1 MGKPF
6 RPTLRALAIRMTES
20 WKQWQGRSV
29 NGRFPLQT
37 YLGGSDH
44 SAVYLTSVSGAGQ
57 SAGENS
63 AKAAIKL
70 MPAGSAD
77 AQTQISRWQELRKL
91 DHPSLIRIIDSGNC
105 EIDGVPLLY
114 VVMQYAEENLAQV
127 LPERPLTAE
136 EARGT
141 LPAVLQALQF
151 VHDMGYVHGHLKP
164 TNILAS
170 GDQVK
175 LSSETLAP
183 SGDRTGES
191 RYRTGIYDPPEAK
204 AGAASPATDIWQ
216 LGMTLAEVLTQRLPV
231 VDQNGAVVIPQN
243 ISEPFRDIIRHCL
256 QPDAGKRWTIAQIGE
271 RLKADGAGAD
281 RLSAAAERQ
290 TISAA
295 AAGIPQASP
304 ARDFASNN
312 AGPKSESVKW
322 PMWVAIAAVIVIAF
336 FLIARPKRSTQSTEQ
351 VPTETQQGNDARN
364 SSSGS
369 NAASSE
375 AVNADSRATPETS
388 DSSSRGSE
396 AGVVERVI
404 PQVSPS
410 ARRTIQGKIKVRVR
424 VNVDAAGTVSKAVL
438 ESAGPSKYFSRIAME
453 AARRWRFAP
462 AGTDEQSGRRVW
474 RLQFA
479 FTRSKTEASAT
490 PVKR

>member
-1 MGKPF
+1 
-6 RPTLRALAIRMTES
+6 MTES
-20 WKQWQGRSV
+20 WKHWQGRSV

-70 MPAGSAD
+70 MPADSAD
-77 AQTQISRWQELRKL
+77 AQAQISRWQELRKL
-91 DHPSLIRIIDSGNC
+91 DHPSLIRIVDSGNC

-151 VHDMGYVHGHLKP
+151 VHDSGYVHGHLKP
-164 TNILAS
+164 TNILAC

-175 LSSETLAP
+175 LSSETLARA
-183 SGDRTGES
+183 GDRTTES
-191 RYRTGIYDPPEAK
+191 RYRTGIYDPPEA
-204 AGAASPATDIWQ
+204 ATGTASPATDIWQ

-256 QPDAGKRWTIAQIGE
+256 QPDAGKRWTLSQIAE
-271 RLKADGAGAD
+271 RLKMNGTGPDRVSAPAD
-281 RLSAAAERQ
+281 RQ
-290 TISAA
+290 TISAT
-295 AAGIPQASP
+295 AAGTPQASP

-312 AGPKSESVKW
+312 AGPKSESAKW
-322 PMWVAIAAVIVIAF
+322 PMWVAIAAVIVIGF
-336 FLIARPKRSTQSTEQ
+336 VLIARPKRSAQHPQ
-351 VPTETQQGNDARN
+351 QFPTETQQGSGAHD
-364 SSSGS
+364 STVPSGS

-375 AVNADSRATPETS
+375 TVNDDSHATRPGTS
-388 DSSSRGSE
+388 DSSNHGSDV
-396 AGVVERVI
+396 GVVERVM

-424 VNVDAAGTVSKAVL
+424 VNVDATGNVSNAVL
-438 ESAGPSKYFSRIAME
+438 ESAGPSKYFSRISME
-453 AARRWRFAP
+453 AARRWKFAP
-462 AGTDEQSGRRVW
+462 EETAEQSGRRAW
-474 RLQFA
+474 RLQFS
-479 FTRSKTEASAT
+479 FTRAKTEASAT

>member
-1 MGKPF
+1 
-6 RPTLRALAIRMTES
+6 MTES

-44 SAVYLTSVSGAGQ
+44 SAVYLTSVNGAGQ
-57 SAGENS
+57 SSGENS

-70 MPAGSAD
+70 MPADSAD
-77 AQTQISRWQELRKL
+77 AQAQISRWQELRKL

-127 LPERPLTAE
+127 LPERALTAE

-175 LSSETLAP
+175 LSSETLARA
-183 SGDRTGES
+183 GDRTGES

-204 AGAASPATDIWQ
+204 VGAASPATDIWQ
-216 LGMTLAEVLTQRLPV
+216 LGITLAEVLTQRLPV

-256 QPDAGKRWTIAQIGE
+256 QPDAGKRWTISQIGE
-271 RLKADGAGAD
+271 RLKADRAGTD
-281 RLSAAAERQ
+281 RLSAPAERQ
-290 TISAA
+290 TAPA
-295 AAGIPQASP
+295 AAGGTSQAST
-304 ARDFASNN
+304 ARDLAGNDFARNN
-312 AGPKSESVKW
+312 AGPKSESAKW
-322 PMWVAIAAVIVIAF
+322 PLWVALAAVIIIAF
-336 FLIARPKRSTQSTEQ
+336 VLIARPRRSTQRAQ
-351 VPTETQQGNDARN
+351 QFPTETQQGSGAQN
-364 SSSGS
+364 SSSSSSSGTNTAPGDS
-369 NAASSE
+369 QAASPE
-375 AVNADSRATPETS
+375 ALVSGNH
-388 DSSSRGSE
+388 GSE
-396 AGVVERVI
+396 TGIVQRVM
-404 PQVSPS
+404 PQVLPS
-410 ARRTIQGKIKVRVR
+410 ARRTIQGKMKVRVR
-424 VNVDAAGTVSKAVL
+424 VNVDAAGNV
-438 ESAGPSKYFSRIAME
+438 ESAVMESPGPSKYFSRISME
-453 AARRWRFAP
+453 AARQWKFAP
-462 AGTDEQSGRRVW
+462 AGVDEQSPRRVW
-474 RLQFA
+474 RLQFS

-490 PVKR
+490 PVKRLRVRP

>member
-1 MGKPF
+1 
-6 RPTLRALAIRMTES
+6 MTES

-44 SAVYLTSVSGAGQ
+44 SAVYVTNVTGAGQ

-70 MPAGSAD
+70 MPADSAD

-91 DHPSLIRIIDSGNC
+91 DHPGLIRIIDCGNC

-127 LPERPLTAE
+127 LPERPLTTE

-175 LSSETLAP
+175 LSSETLARA
-183 SGDRTGES
+183 GDRIGES

-204 AGAASPATDIWQ
+204 VGAASPATDIWQ

-231 VDQNGAVVIPQN
+231 VDQNGAAVIPQN

-256 QPDAGKRWTIAQIGE
+256 QLDAGKRWTVSQIGE
-271 RLKADGAGAD
+271 RLKADGAGAE
-281 RLSAAAERQ
+281 RLSAP
-290 TISAA
+290 A
-295 AAGIPQASP
+295 AAGGTSRAST
-304 ARDFASNN
+304 ARDLAGNDFARNN
-312 AGPKSESVKW
+312 AGPKSESAKW
-322 PMWVAIAAVIVIAF
+322 PLWVALAAVIIIAF
-336 FLIARPKRSTQSTEQ
+336 VLIARPRRSTQRAQ
-351 VPTETQQGNDARN
+351 QFPTETQQGGGAQN
-364 SSSGS
+364 SSSSSSSGT
-369 NAASSE
+369 NTAPGEAA
-375 AVNADSRATPETS
+375 NADSQAASPEAL
-388 DSSSRGSE
+388 DSGNHGSE
-396 AGVVERVI
+396 TGIVQRVM
-404 PQVSPS
+404 PQVLPS
-410 ARRTIQGKIKVRVR
+410 ARRTIQGKMKVRVR
-424 VNVDAAGTVSKAVL
+424 VNVDAAGNVENAVM
-438 ESAGPSKYFSRIAME
+438 ESPGPSKYFSRISME
-453 AARRWRFAP
+453 AARQWKFAP
-462 AGTDEQSGRRVW
+462 AGVDEQSRRRVW
-474 RLQFA
+474 RLQFS